1 MFNYKI
7 SVCYKTWSQLWNLQV
22 IFPSGSDLTH
32 CSWSEHSEILKESFM
47 SKVRERFAWP
57 FPTEVNRWVFLFFPS
72 EFPRWEN
79 DRARRLISVNAQF
92 LWWRWRWR
100 GEISVMVARLGSSL
114 ENSSPDFPPWRQ
126 SWVTGQL
133 GPLVILVLSWSSQ
146 PAQPGPGQDTSV
158 RQSGPWQS
166 STQPHLTSPVTHSNT
181 PTLHTE
187 TDQLLRGNL
196 VDWEFTYPF
205 TLTWYFWSLIS
216 GH

>member
-1 MFNYKI
+1 M
-7 SVCYKTWSQLWNLQV
+7 
-22 IFPSGSDLTH
+22 SD
-32 CSWSEHSEILKESFM
+32 
-47 SKVRERFAWP
+47 P
-57 FPTEVNRWVFLFFPS
+57 FPRRSIDRWGFLFFPS

-100 GEISVMVARLGSSL
+100 GEISSDGCKAWLQSGKFQSRFPSVTPELSDRPAGTVSYPGPVLELPASPAR
-114 ENSSPDFPPWRQ
+114 
-126 SWVTGQL
+126 
-133 GPLVILVLSWSSQ
+133 
-146 PAQPGPGQDTSV
+146 PGPGHFCQTVRTLTVLHTTTSHI
-158 RQSGPWQS
+158 S
-166 STQPHLTSPVTHSNT
+166 SHSLQHSNT

>member
-1 MFNYKI
+1 MGF
-7 SVCYKTWSQLWNLQV
+7 S
-22 IFPSGSDLTH
+22 IFPLRISQVGKWQSQKVDL
-32 CSWSEHSEILKESFM
+32 SQRPVSL
-47 SKVRERFAWP
+47 V
-57 FPTEVNRWVFLFFPS
+57 EVEVEGRYL
-72 EFPRWEN
+72 
-79 DRARRLISVNAQF
+79 
-92 LWWRWRWR
+92 
-100 GEISVMVARLGSSL
+100 VMVARLGSSL